1 MAKYRLELLLNTES
15 RTKDKAFLKLRG
27 ETIDIVKVMFAY
39 LGLKK
44 TWSCSY
50 RNMLLPEIK
59 IYKNGHEIDE
69 GELITDMN
77 LDSLREGRITL
88 KKIKRK
94 IGKKEYNRYKAMYN
108 PEEAAVV
115 RNVWSKR

>member
-1 MAKYRLELLLNTES
+1 
-15 RTKDKAFLKLRG
+15 
-27 ETIDIVKVMFAY
+27 
-39 LGLKK
+39 
-44 TWSCSY
+44 
-50 RNMLLPEIK
+50 
-59 IYKNGHEIDE
+59 
-69 GELITDMN
+69 MN